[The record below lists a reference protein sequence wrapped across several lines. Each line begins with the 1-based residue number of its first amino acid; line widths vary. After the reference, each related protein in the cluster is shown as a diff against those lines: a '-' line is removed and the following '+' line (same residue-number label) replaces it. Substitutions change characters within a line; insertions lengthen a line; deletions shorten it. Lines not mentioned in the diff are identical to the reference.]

1 MKLTIPKKNAGI
13 RADGQKAAAVSSGAN
28 GIENCITNEGR
39 LFMAITVN
47 LYYTGK
53 AGNARNHASPMMA
66 KIAALREKYDLQR
79 KQFMERKILQRCR
92 IFSQENK

>member
-13 RADGQKAAAVSSGAN
+13 RADGQKAATIRA
-28 GIENCITNEGR
+28 E
-39 LFMAITVN
+39 
-47 LYYTGK
+47 
-53 AGNARNHASPMMA
+53 AGNLRYEYFLPMNDPETVLLIDSWEDQGAIDLHHASPMMA

-79 KQFMERKILQRCR
+79 KQFMERKILWGRR